1 MTPPGRLGSVQV
13 GKGSGNDG
21 QNARIER
28 FSPPAS
34 FYQIVSE
41 FGTVMQTTGP
51 PVDEMAGSNPIVTGT
66 ATGLGVESKWEF
78 EAGSGN
84 IDGLLSMLSGDQ

>member
-13 GKGSGNDG
+13 GNGSGNDG
-21 QNARIER
+21 QNAKIER
-28 FSPPAS
+28 FSPPTS

-41 FGTVMQTTGP
+41 FGTVMQSTGP
-51 PVDEMAGSNPIVTGT
+51 PVDEMEGSNPIVTAT

-84 IDGLLSMLSGDQ
+84 IDGLLKMINDEQ